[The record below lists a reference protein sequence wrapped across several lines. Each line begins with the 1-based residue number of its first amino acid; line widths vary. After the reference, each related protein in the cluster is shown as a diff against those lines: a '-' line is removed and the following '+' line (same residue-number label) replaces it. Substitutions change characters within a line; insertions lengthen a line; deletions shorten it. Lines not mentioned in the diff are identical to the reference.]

1 MAGIDPGRVIV
12 ITPEIFLDPAEL
24 HEEFILATGPG
35 GQNVNKVASAVR
47 LRFDVRASASLP
59 EPLKQRLLQMAGKR
73 ITTQGELVIEAR
85 RFRNQEQNR
94 LDALRRLTA
103 LIQRAAHPPKP
114 RHATHPTFAS
124 QERRLK
130 KKKQRGAVKRLRRLP
145 PDHES

>member
-12 ITPEIFLDPAEL
+12 ITPEIFLDPTEL
-24 HEEFILATGPG
+24 HEEFILAAGPG

-47 LRFDVRASASLP
+47 LRFDVHASASLP
-59 EPLKQRLLQMAGKR
+59 QPLKQRLLQMAGKR
-73 ITTQGELVIEAR
+73 ITSQGELVIEAR
-85 RFRNQEQNR
+85 RFRTQEQNR
-94 LDALRRLTA
+94 QDALRRLTA
-103 LIQRAAHPPKP
+103 LIQRAAQPPKP

-130 KKKQRGAVKRLRRLP
+130 KKKQRSAVKRLRRLP